1 MKERL
6 NLAALAGTME
16 ELPRGDMHEVKGG
29 FFGWIAVPIAYIFT
43 HLACEGGK
51 AACDCKHIFCG
62 LGLWLGPDSV

>member
-29 FFGWIAVPIAYIFT
+29 LGWIAVPIVYIFESI
-43 HLACEGGK
+43 AVEAGK